1 MGVKLGALDISK
13 FYVGSQEVDKIYLGT
28 NLVYQKILP
37 PVITMSV
44 DTTGSYPRGVATYKN
59 NNTFPVTLIYSFAWD
74 STPADPWIVLT
85 DIPAG
90 QTFSTSG
97 DNVGETARS
106 FNVKAKFEYE
116 GVYSTI
122 TSGSITVPGSEE
134 TTTTTTTTA

>member
-1 MGVKLGALDISK
+1 MGVKLGTLDISK

-44 DTTGSYPRGVATYKN
+44 DTTGSHPKGVATYKN
-59 NNTFPVTLIYSFAWD
+59 NNIFPVTLVYSFAWD
-74 STPADPWIVLT
+74 STPADPWIVLI

-97 DNVGETARS
+97 ENTSEMTRNY
-106 FNVKAKFEYE
+106 NVKAKFEYE

-122 TSGSITVPGSEE
+122 TSGSVAVPGSEE
-134 TTTTTTTTA
+134 TTTTTTA